1 MDAEVTFGESMLE
14 RSNSHLMLGSTS
26 AIVVAE
32 AEELALRLLE
42 NAFFMFGN
50 RFPRNGLGDVEGDVN
65 AGRISSSKGV
75 IE

>member
-1 MDAEVTFGESMLE
+1 MDAGVTFGESMLE

-26 AIVVAE
+26 AIV